1 MEYLSLTVCVKNE
14 GQYIQEWLAY
24 YKSLGVEKFYVFND
38 KSVDDTEDKINDLSF
53 RDDINLIEF
62 DSPSPDRQGYA
73 YQVSYKNYGKQNTEW
88 MIYCDADEYFM
99 PTVPTDLKV
108 FLQDYEAYSGLGVS
122 WRIYGSAGHILRK
135 PGTCL
140 DNFLYRA
147 KDDWEPNHHVK
158 VIVKPNEIKGYTTPH
173 MFATTKGVVNED
185 GEPIDE
191 SKEGR
196 IDIPLASKIRVNH
209 YFNRSYEDWIEKR
222 RRGRATIKEKR
233 PIEMF
238 DTYDKNDVYDDL
250 ALKYVEGVKKFLW
263 P

>member
-1 MEYLSLTVCVKNE
+1 MDYLSLTTCVKNE

-38 KSVDDTEDKINDLSF
+38 KSIDDTEDKINDLSF

-73 YQVSYKNYGKQNTEW
+73 YQVSYKNYGKGNTEW

-99 PTVPTDLKV
+99 PTAPTDLKV
-108 FLQDYEAYSGLGVS
+108 FLQDYETHSGLGVS
-122 WRIYGSAGHILRK
+122 WRIYGSAGHILR
-135 PGTCL
+135 PQGTCL
-140 DNFLYRA
+140 ENFLYRA
-147 KDDWEPNHHVK
+147 VDDWDPNLHVK
-158 VIVKPNEIKGYTTPH
+158 VIVKPHEIKGYTTPH
-173 MFATTKGVVNED
+173 MFSTTKGIVDEN
-185 GEPIDE
+185 GNLIDE
-191 SKEGR
+191 SGEGR
-196 IDIPLASKIRVNH
+196 VANSIASKIRVNH

-238 DTYDKNDVYDDL
+238 DIYDKNDVYDDL
-250 ALKYVEGVKKFLW
+250 ALKYVEGVKKYL
-263 P
+263 